1 VGFAKKENRREIHWT
16 WRPESKNDKGEQ
28 GQYEKLKGRQDLDR
42 AKSRVK
48 KLVLTRQK
56 AKKE

>member
-1 VGFAKKENRREIHWT
+1 MGFAKKENRREIHWT

-28 GQYEKLKGRQDLDR
+28 GQYEKPRGRQDLDR
-42 AKSRVK
+42 VKSRMK
-48 KLVLTRQK
+48 KLILTRQK